1 MWESHLIINPKKKIQ
16 SHRNGEGTLWKKKKG
31 KGKKFFKYNVSKI
44 KILQGVEALWEKKY
58 TNPTKRMKL
67 FQMNAF
73 KVPALKKKIKWD
85 LKKKKKNLSCCF
97 GGKKIQS
104 PKFTAVSASKTLL
117 ILANGTSSLIV
128 HGWVFSLGLGKFT
141 LALKKVVVSGHLVLK
156 KKIFFNNI
164 YCALLIDSQ
173 VYLSGLYVNF
183 SCDGERKP

>member
-1 MWESHLIINPKKKIQ
+1 MN
-16 SHRNGEGTLWKKKKG
+16 
-31 KGKKFFKYNVSKI
+31 
-44 KILQGVEALWEKKY
+44 KKY
-58 TNPTKRMKL
+58 SKL
-67 FQMNAF
+67 
-73 KVPALKKKIKWD
+73 LLW
-85 LKKKKKNLSCCF
+85 
-97 GGKKIQS
+97 GKKIQS

-141 LALKKVVVSGHLVLK
+141 LALKKVVVSGHLVLEK
-156 KKIFFNNI
+156 KKFFSNNI

>member
-1 MWESHLIINPKKKIQ
+1 MRFEKKI
-16 SHRNGEGTLWKKKKG
+16 SKLLLW
-31 KGKKFFKYNVSKI
+31 
-44 KILQGVEALWEKKY
+44 
-58 TNPTKRMKL
+58 
-67 FQMNAF
+67 
-73 KVPALKKKIKWD
+73 
-85 LKKKKKNLSCCF
+85 
-97 GGKKIQS
+97 GKKIQS
-104 PKFTAVSASKTLL
+104 PKFIAVSASKTLL

-156 KKIFFNNI
+156 KNFFFNNI